1 MIETLVIS
9 NFNNQSNENF
19 NDQQN
24 IQLKNMF
31 NNLSPVNIIVALVI
45 SLAAAYFAYEC
56 NSHETKAT
64 QFIYTV
70 IAFFFPGLYLIYYFI
85 RHIIIGDKCGGRH
98 LMIGKLKKGRSKGRG
113 RKRK

>member
-9 NFNNQSNENF
+9 NFKNKSNENF
-19 NDQQN
+19 NDQDH

-31 NNLSPVNIIVALVI
+31 NNLSPINIIVALII

-85 RHIIIGDKCGGRH
+85 RHIIIGDKCGKKH
-98 LMIGKLKKGRSKGRG
+98 IIMKKLKNGRSKGKG

>member
-9 NFNNQSNENF
+9 NLNKSNTENF
-19 NDQQN
+19 NEQDTN
-24 IQLKNMF
+24 QLKNMF
-31 NNLSPVNIIVALVI
+31 NNLSPVNVIVALVI
-45 SLAAAYFAYEC
+45 SLAAAYFAYHC

-85 RHIIIGDKCGGRH
+85 RHVIVGDKCGGRH
-98 LMIGKLKKGRSKGRG
+98 LMMRKLKKGRSKGRG

>member
-9 NFNNQSNENF
+9 NFSNSNNENF
-19 NDQQN
+19 TEQDKNV
-24 IQLKNMF
+24 LKSMF
-31 NNLSPVNIIVALVI
+31 NNLSPINIIISFVI

-64 QFIYTV
+64 QFIYTI

-85 RHIIIGDKCGGRH
+85 RHVIIGDKCGGKH
-98 LMIGKLKKGRSKGRG
+98 LMMKKLKNASFKGKGRR
-113 RKRK
+113 RK

>member
-1 MIETLVIS
+1 MIETLIIS
-9 NFNNQSNENF
+9 NLNNSNTESFNEHDTN
-19 NDQQN
+19 
-24 IQLKNMF
+24 QLKNMF
-31 NNLSPVNIIVALVI
+31 SNLSPVNIVVALVI

-85 RHIIIGDKCGGRH
+85 RHVIIGDKCGGKH
-98 LMIGKLKKGRSKGRG
+98 LMMKKLKNGRSKGRG

>member
-9 NFNNQSNENF
+9 NLNNSNTENF
-19 NDQQN
+19 NEHDTN
-24 IQLKNMF
+24 QLKKMF
-31 NNLSPVNIIVALVI
+31 NNLSPVNIVVALVI

-64 QFIYTV
+64 QFIYTI

-85 RHIIIGDKCGGRH
+85 RHVIIGDKCGRKH
-98 LMIGKLKKGRSKGRG
+98 LMIKKLKNGRSKGRG

>member
-9 NFNNQSNENF
+9 NLNNTNTESFNEQDNN
-19 NDQQN
+19 
-24 IQLKNMF
+24 QLKNMV
-31 NNLSPVNIIVALVI
+31 NNLSPVNVIVALVI
-45 SLAAAYFAYEC
+45 SLAAAYFAYDC

-85 RHIIIGDKCGGRH
+85 RHVIVGDKCGERH
-98 LMIGKLKKGRSKGRG
+98 LMMKKLKNGRSKGRG
-113 RKRK
+113 RKRR

>member
-9 NFNNQSNENF
+9 NFKNKSDENF
-19 NDQQN
+19 DNQDH

-31 NNLSPVNIIVALVI
+31 NNLSPINIIVALII

-85 RHIIIGDKCGGRH
+85 RHVIIGDKCGKKH
-98 LMIGKLKKGRSKGRG
+98 IIMKKLKNGRSKGKG

>member
-9 NFNNQSNENF
+9 NFSNQNNESF
-19 NDQQN
+19 NDQDN
-24 IQLKNMF
+24 NQLKNMF
-31 NNLSPVNIIVALVI
+31 NNLSPVNVIVALVI

-85 RHIIIGDKCGGRH
+85 RHIIIGDKCGGKH
-98 LMIGKLKKGRSKGRG
+98 LMMRKLKNGRSKGRG
-113 RKRK
+113 RKRR